1 MIRSLLLCC
10 ALLFTPLNISLGQ
23 QITDQQSEL
32 QTKTADWHGF
42 QKHTFTLDGDSAFV
56 VVPKVPASGN
66 PWIWRTSFPDFHA
79 EVDRELVRNGFHI
92 GYLHVVKMLGCDASL
107 DKMDRY
113 YEVVREKWKLAEK
126 PALEPCSRGGLHAYR
141 YAARHPDRIACILG
155 DVPVMD
161 LKSWPLKWPDSK
173 QQVKDALRHYGFD
186 SEQQL
191 KEFTGNPIDL
201 LQPIAKARIPLRHV
215 ICLTDK
221 VVPPEE
227 NSLEA
232 KRRLIALGH
241 DMELSIVKD
250 SDKLHGHHFPYPDV
264 FQSVRFVMQHAS
276 VLPAGIEYFELRN
289 GLANCHAAF
298 EKNGT
303 GRVAFLGGSITHNG
317 GWRDELMRYFKDRFP
332 DTKFDFIAAGIP
344 SVGSNGHA
352 FRLQRD
358 ILARGPVDL
367 VFVESAV
374 NDGTN
379 IPNQPDL
386 ILRSTE
392 GVVRHLRVANPMTDI
407 VQMHFAMP
415 QHLADY
421 QAGRTPVPIGQH
433 EKVANHYGCP
443 SLNLTR
449 EVTDRIGAGEFTWKS
464 GFNNVH
470 PPAFGQRL
478 YSNSMTRMLDAA
490 FTQAASIATP
500 RSHSIPDDLLDPH
513 SYWQGRFGKLDGAKL
528 VKGFSLVP
536 AWRPAKGKTR
546 AGFVDVPALVASEPG
561 SEFEY
566 TFKGTAFGLFLAA
579 GHDSCVLE
587 YRVDDGPWI
596 RKDTH
601 TRWSKSLH
609 LPWPLILVD
618 GLEQGSHKIAV
629 RTTDLVKTRTAL
641 HVIHVLVN

>member
-1 MIRSLLLCC
+1 MIRTLLLCC
-10 ALLFTPLNISLGQ
+10 AVLFTARISFGQ
-23 QITDQQSEL
+23 QITDPPPEL
-32 QTKTADWHGF
+32 QTKISEWHGF
-42 QKHTFTLDGDSAFV
+42 QKHTFMLDGDSAFV
-56 VVPKVPASGN
+56 VAPKVPASGN

-92 GYLHVVKMLGCDASL
+92 GYLHVVNMLGSDLSL
-107 DKMDRY
+107 DKMDRFY
-113 YEVVREKWKLAEK
+113 DVVCSKWKLAAK

-141 YAARHPDRIACILG
+141 YAARHSQRIACILG

-161 LKSWPLKWPDSK
+161 LKSWPLKWSDAK
-173 QQVKDALRHYGFD
+173 QQVNDALRHYGFE

-191 KEFTGNPIDL
+191 RGYTGNPIDL
-201 LQPIAKARIPLRHV
+201 LQPIARARIPLRHV

-241 DMELSIVKD
+241 DMELSIVKE
-250 SDKLHGHHFPYPDV
+250 SDRLHGHHFPYPNV
-264 FQSVRFVMQHAS
+264 FQSVRFVMKHAS
-276 VLPAGIEYFELRN
+276 VPPAGEEYFELRN

-303 GRVAFLGGSITHNG
+303 GRVAFLGGSITYNG
-317 GWRDELMRYFKDRFP
+317 GWRDELMRYFEDRFP
-332 DTKFDFIAAGIP
+332 NTKFDFIAAGIP

-352 FRLQRD
+352 FRLKRD

-374 NDGTN
+374 NDGSN
-379 IPNQPDL
+379 IPDQPDL
-386 ILRSTE
+386 MLRSTE
-392 GVVRHLRVANPMTDI
+392 GIVRHLRVANPMTDI

-421 QAGRTPVPIGQH
+421 EAGRAPVPIEQH
-433 EKVANHYGCP
+433 EKVAKHYGCP

-449 EVTDRIGAGEFTWKS
+449 EVAARIGAGEFTWKS

-490 FTQAASIATP
+490 FDQAATDATSEP
-500 RSHSIPDDLLDPH
+500 HSIPNDLIDPH
-513 SYWQGRFGKLDGAKL
+513 SYWQGRFGPLADARL
-528 VKGFSLVP
+528 VKGFTLVL
-536 AWRPAKGKTR
+536 AWRPTKGRTR

-566 TFKGTAFGLFLAA
+566 TFNGTAFGLLLAA

-596 RKDTH
+596 RKDTY

-618 GLEQGSHKIAV
+618 GLEQGSHTIAV
-629 RTTDLVKTRTAL
+629 RTTDQAEARTAL
-641 HVIHVLVN
+641 HVIHALIH